1 MSGFRFHDPLWL
13 SALALVL
20 LAMFWSARVSRRHV
34 VLFSSLE
41 GLKSLPVTLAQR
53 LKRLLPL
60 LRLFGLTLIVVAL
73 ARPQQGREEFR
84 VRTEGIAIQLV
95 IDRSGSMAALDFQED
110 GERVN
115 RLAAVKSVIRQFV
128 EGVGDLE
135 GRPDDQIGLVVFG
148 GYAES
153 RCPLTLDHAA
163 LLKTLD
169 RVESPGEGL
178 TPQQR
183 DMVDRYIRDEAA
195 TAIGDALALGVR
207 RLQQAP
213 HKSRILILLS
223 DGASNAGVLDP
234 MQAAELAKAE
244 DVKVYTIGIGTTGMA
259 PFPVRSVFGRI
270 ELHPQAVMLDEVTLS
285 RIADLTGGRY
295 FNARDAESLQ
305 DVYEAIDRLEKTE
318 AEGVVYTDYRELFEW
333 ALLPGMAF
341 LFLELLLSA
350 TRFRTLP

>member
-13 SALALVL
+13 AALVL
-20 LAMFWSARVSRRHV
+20 VVLAMLWSARVKRRHV

-41 GLKSLPVTLAQR
+41 GLRSLPVTLAQR
-53 LKRLLPL
+53 LKRLLPVLRFVGLML
-60 LRLFGLTLIVVAL
+60 LVVAL
-73 ARPQQGREEFR
+73 ARPQEGREEFR
-84 VRTEGIAIQLV
+84 VRTEGIAMQLV

-115 RLAAVKSVIRQFV
+115 RLTAVKSVIRQFV
-128 EGVGDLE
+128 EGVGDLA

-169 RVESPGEGL
+169 RVQIPGEGL

-183 DMVDRYIRDEAA
+183 DMSERYIRDDAA

-213 HKSRILILLS
+213 HQSRILVLLS
-223 DGASNAGVLDP
+223 DGASNAGVLEP
-234 MQAAELAKAE
+234 MRAAELAKAE
-244 DVKVYTIGIGTTGMA
+244 NVKVYSIGIGSTGMA
-259 PFPVRSVFGRI
+259 PFPVRNSFGRI
-270 ELHPQAVMLDEVTLS
+270 ELHPQAVVLDEVTLR

-295 FNARDAESLQ
+295 FNARDAETLR
-305 DVYEAIDRLEKTE
+305 DVYEEIDRLEKTE
-318 AEGVVYTDYRELFEW
+318 SEGVVYTDYRELFEW
-333 ALLPGMAF
+333 ALLPAMAL
-341 LFLELLLSA
+341 LFLELLLAA